1 MTEPIAT
8 SWLLHSIKILL
19 GDESIRHYIIAHYFP
34 ELKYKLKKHIRTFDA
49 FVPKGTT
56 RNDKYDKITKYLES
70 IENLQKDIVVFT
82 ATNVQQNDEDDETH
96 FQSFIVDNE
105 KKQVYVIDPALD
117 KKKPNF
123 IGIYYPEITIEL
135 IKPHFE
141 EKGYNV
147 KFIQLSR
154 PAQTETDDVF
164 CQSWSLIILLEMIN
178 DNNYEKNEEYK
189 IPYRKGDKY
198 GILLEFYKGIFV
210 EMPELIDNLREEYVG
225 TINELSLRKNEK
237 NELLRH
243 DPYRLLQSMT
253 KEDMK

>member
-1 MTEPIAT
+1 MSETIAI

-19 GDESIRHYIIAHYFP
+19 GDESIRHYIIVHYFP

-49 FVPKGTT
+49 FVPKRST
-56 RNDKYDKITKYLES
+56 RRDKYDKITQYLES
-70 IENLQKDIVVFT
+70 IENLQKDVVVFT
-82 ATNVQQNDEDDETH
+82 ATNVQQHEQDNETH

-117 KKKPNF
+117 KKKPNHF
-123 IGIYYPEITIEL
+123 GIYYPEITIEL

-141 EKGYNV
+141 EKGYDVN
-147 KFIQLSR
+147 FIQLSR
-154 PAQTETDDVF
+154 PAQTTTNDVF
-164 CQSWSLIILLEMIN
+164 CQSWSLIILLEMLT

-189 IPYRKGDKY
+189 IPDRKGDKY
-198 GILLEFYKGIFV
+198 AILLEFYKGIFM
-210 EMPELIDNLREEYVG
+210 EMPELIENLNEEYVG
-225 TINELSLRKNEK
+225 TIKELPIRKTEI
-237 NELLRH
+237 NELLRY